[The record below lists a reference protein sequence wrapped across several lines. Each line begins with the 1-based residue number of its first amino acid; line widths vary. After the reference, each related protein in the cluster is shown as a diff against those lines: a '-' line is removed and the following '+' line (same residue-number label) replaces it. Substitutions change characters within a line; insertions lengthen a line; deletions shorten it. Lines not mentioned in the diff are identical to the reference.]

1 MLKFLFIL
9 LQFRNFAKY
18 FKLFLTLI
26 GIILFYQSDKR
37 VVYTRISWLGRKSY
51 SRSCKDRSLVYR
63 SQLITFNI
71 GKRNLLTER
80 ELTNRPNRLRDIL
93 WIL

>member
-1 MLKFLFIL
+1 MKKEKKVTLKFLFIL

-37 VVYTRISWLGRKSY
+37 VVYTRIS
-51 SRSCKDRSLVYR
+51 
-63 SQLITFNI
+63 
-71 GKRNLLTER
+71 
-80 ELTNRPNRLRDIL
+80 
-93 WIL
+93 